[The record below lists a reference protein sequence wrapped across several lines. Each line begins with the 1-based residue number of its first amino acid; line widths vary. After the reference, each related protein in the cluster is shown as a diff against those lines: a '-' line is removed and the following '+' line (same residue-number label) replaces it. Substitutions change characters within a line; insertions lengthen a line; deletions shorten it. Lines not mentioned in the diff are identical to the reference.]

1 MCACMYYSVYVGPR
15 GQLQK
20 SVLSFHLGHLR
31 GLTHIIRLGSKCL
44 YPLGHLVSTQ
54 LHSFSLLPFFYFL
67 FVVLLVLFFVFVLA
81 GLELTV

>member
-1 MCACMYYSVYVGPR
+1 MYYSVYVGPR

-20 SVLSFHLGHLR
+20 SVLSFHQV
-31 GLTHIIRLGSKCL
+31 IRLGSKCL
-44 YPLGHLVSTQ
+44 YPLGHLVSPQ

-67 FVVLLVLFFVFVLA
+67 FVVLLVLFFAFVLA